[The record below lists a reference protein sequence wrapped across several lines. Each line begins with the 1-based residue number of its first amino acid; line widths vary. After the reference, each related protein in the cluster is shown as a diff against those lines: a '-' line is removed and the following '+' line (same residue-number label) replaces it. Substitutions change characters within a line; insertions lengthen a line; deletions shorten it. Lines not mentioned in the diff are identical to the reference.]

1 MSGFL
6 TVSIGSGLNGTIY
19 GDCQV
24 PLKAFLE
31 SRGEAFQRESLLP
44 YLYRMEKSRHWAERY
59 SSETAMGDFEPVGE
73 GGDYPKTGFEDGYF
87 RDIVNMTFKQSF
99 SVTQELVEDCLL
111 GTMKQR
117 ANKLVTAYG
126 RTREKFGRILYAGGL
141 YGTTVS
147 YKGKTFACG
156 SADGQALFSKTHPN
170 KVNGAKQTNLY
181 KGTFTNTLLGK
192 IETEMQN
199 IKGDNGELLGVAP
212 DTIWIPN
219 DAALK
224 DAVFSAVGADKEP
237 TSGNNAFNYQFGRWN
252 IIVDPYLTAAL
263 TDLGKSSEKPF
274 FLLDSK
280 FIELNDGPIFQDR
293 VPLDVKS
300 VIDNNNDN
308 NVWQG
313 RARFGA
319 GFAVGHGVSLS
330 SRHHARRFER
340 LQTLG
345 QHFGANAG
353 QIGAYVG
360 KPACAE
366 H

>member
-99 SVTQELVEDCLL
+99 SVTQELVEDCMQEGFAKFLEHMTWKNSFSL
-111 GTMKQR
+111 SREIVEDAKLMDLKKQP
-117 ANKLVTAYG
+117 AGFITSYY

-170 KVNGAKQTNLY
+170 KVDGAKQTNLY

-263 TDLGKSSEKPF
+263 TNLGKSSEKPF

-319 GFAVGHGVSLS
+319 GFADWRFVAVGNMSTGTDL
-330 SRHHARRFER
+330 
-340 LQTLG
+340 T
-345 QHFGANAG
+345 
-353 QIGAYVG
+353 
-360 KPACAE
+360 
-366 H
+366 

>member
-117 ANKLVTAYG
+117 ANTLVTAYG

-319 GFAVGHGVSLS
+319 GFADWRFVAVGNMSTGTDL
-330 SRHHARRFER
+330 
-340 LQTLG
+340 T
-345 QHFGANAG
+345 
-353 QIGAYVG
+353 
-360 KPACAE
+360 
-366 H
+366 

>member
-117 ANKLVTAYG
+117 ANKLVTAYD

-319 GFAVGHGVSLS
+319 GFADWRFVAVGNMSTGTDL
-330 SRHHARRFER
+330 
-340 LQTLG
+340 T
-345 QHFGANAG
+345 
-353 QIGAYVG
+353 
-360 KPACAE
+360 
-366 H
+366 

>member
-147 YKGKTFACG
+147 YKGKTFACV

-263 TDLGKSSEKPF
+263 ADMGKSSEKPF

-319 GFAVGHGVSLS
+319 GFADWRFVAVGNMSTGTDL
-330 SRHHARRFER
+330 A
-340 LQTLG
+340 
-345 QHFGANAG
+345 
-353 QIGAYVG
+353 
-360 KPACAE
+360 
-366 H
+366 

>member
-99 SVTQELVEDCLL
+99 SVTKELVEDCLL
-111 GTMKQR
+111 GAMKQR

-170 KVNGAKQTNLY
+170 KVDGAKQTNLY

-219 DAALK
+219 DGALK

-263 TDLGKSSEKPF
+263 ADMGKSSEKPF

-293 VPLDVKS
+293 VPLEVKS
-300 VIDNNNDN
+300 IIDTNNDN

-319 GFAVGHGVSLS
+319 GFVDW
-330 SRHHARRFER
+330 RFI
-340 LQTLG
+340 
-345 QHFGANAG
+345 AAG
-353 QIGAYVG
+353 NMSTGTDLT
-360 KPACAE
+360 
-366 H
+366 

>member
-99 SVTQELVEDCLL
+99 SVTKELVEDCLL

-170 KVNGAKQTNLY
+170 KVDGAKQTNLY

-219 DAALK
+219 DGALK

-237 TSGNNAFNYQFGRWN
+237 TSGNNAFNCQFGRWN

-263 TDLGKSSEKPF
+263 ADMGKSSEKPF

-293 VPLDVKS
+293 VPLEVKS
-300 VIDNNNDN
+300 IIDTNNDN

-319 GFAVGHGVSLS
+319 GFVDW
-330 SRHHARRFER
+330 RFI
-340 LQTLG
+340 
-345 QHFGANAG
+345 AAG
-353 QIGAYVG
+353 NMSTGTDLT
-360 KPACAE
+360 
-366 H
+366 

>member
-237 TSGNNAFNYQFGRWN
+237 TSGNNAFNHQFGRWN
-252 IIVDPYLTAAL
+252 IIVDPYLPAAL

-319 GFAVGHGVSLS
+319 GFADWRFVAVGNMSTGTDL
-330 SRHHARRFER
+330 
-340 LQTLG
+340 T
-345 QHFGANAG
+345 
-353 QIGAYVG
+353 
-360 KPACAE
+360 
-366 H
+366 

>member
-181 KGTFTNTLLGK
+181 KGTFTNTLLDK

-224 DAVFSAVGADKEP
+224 GAVFSAVGADKEP

-319 GFAVGHGVSLS
+319 GFADWRFVAVGNMSTGTDL
-330 SRHHARRFER
+330 
-340 LQTLG
+340 T
-345 QHFGANAG
+345 
-353 QIGAYVG
+353 
-360 KPACAE
+360 
-366 H
+366 

>member
-141 YGTTVS
+141 YGSTVT

-170 KVNGAKQTNLY
+170 KVDGAKQTNLY

-263 TDLGKSSEKPF
+263 TDMGKSSEKPF

-293 VPLDVKS
+293 VPMDVKS

-319 GFAVGHGVSLS
+319 GFADWRFVAVGNMSTGTDL
-330 SRHHARRFER
+330 
-340 LQTLG
+340 T
-345 QHFGANAG
+345 
-353 QIGAYVG
+353 
-360 KPACAE
+360 
-366 H
+366 

>member
-31 SRGEAFQRESLLP
+31 SRGEAFQRESLLS

-237 TSGNNAFNYQFGRWN
+237 LSGNNAFNYQFGRWN

-319 GFAVGHGVSLS
+319 GFADWRFVAVGNMSTGTDL
-330 SRHHARRFER
+330 
-340 LQTLG
+340 T
-345 QHFGANAG
+345 
-353 QIGAYVG
+353 
-360 KPACAE
+360 
-366 H
+366 

>member
-6 TVSIGSGLNGTIY
+6 TVSISSGLNGTIY

-319 GFAVGHGVSLS
+319 GFADWRFVAVGNMSTGTDL
-330 SRHHARRFER
+330 
-340 LQTLG
+340 T
-345 QHFGANAG
+345 
-353 QIGAYVG
+353 
-360 KPACAE
+360 
-366 H
+366 

>member
-1 MSGFL
+1 M
-6 TVSIGSGLNGTIY
+6 
-19 GDCQV
+19 
-24 PLKAFLE
+24 
-31 SRGEAFQRESLLP
+31 
-44 YLYRMEKSRHWAERY
+44 
-59 SSETAMGDFEPVGE
+59 
-73 GGDYPKTGFEDGYF
+73 
-87 RDIVNMTFKQSF
+87 NMTFKQSF

-141 YGTTVS
+141 YGSTVT

-170 KVNGAKQTNLY
+170 KVDGAKQTNLY

-252 IIVDPYLTAAL
+252 IIVDPYLPAAL
-263 TDLGKSSEKPF
+263 TDMGKSSEKPF

-319 GFAVGHGVSLS
+319 GFADWRFVAVGNMSTGTDL
-330 SRHHARRFER
+330 
-340 LQTLG
+340 T
-345 QHFGANAG
+345 
-353 QIGAYVG
+353 
-360 KPACAE
+360 
-366 H
+366 

>member
-99 SVTQELVEDCLL
+99 SVTKELVEDCLL

-170 KVNGAKQTNLY
+170 KVDGAKQTNLY

-293 VPLDVKS
+293 VPLEVKS
-300 VIDNNNDN
+300 IIDTNNDN

-319 GFAVGHGVSLS
+319 GFVDW
-330 SRHHARRFER
+330 RFI
-340 LQTLG
+340 
-345 QHFGANAG
+345 AAG
-353 QIGAYVG
+353 NMSTGTDLT
-360 KPACAE
+360 
-366 H
+366 

>member
-181 KGTFTNTLLGK
+181 NGTLTNTLLGK

-319 GFAVGHGVSLS
+319 GFADWRFVAVGNMSTGTDL
-330 SRHHARRFER
+330 A
-340 LQTLG
+340 
-345 QHFGANAG
+345 
-353 QIGAYVG
+353 
-360 KPACAE
+360 
-366 H
+366 

>member
-99 SVTQELVEDCLL
+99 SVTKELVEDCLL
-111 GTMKQR
+111 STMKQR

-170 KVNGAKQTNLY
+170 KVDGAKQTNLY

-219 DAALK
+219 DGALK

-263 TDLGKSSEKPF
+263 ADMGKSSEKPF

-293 VPLDVKS
+293 VPLEVKS
-300 VIDNNNDN
+300 IIDTNNDN

-319 GFAVGHGVSLS
+319 GFVDW
-330 SRHHARRFER
+330 RFI
-340 LQTLG
+340 
-345 QHFGANAG
+345 AAG
-353 QIGAYVG
+353 NMSTGTDLT
-360 KPACAE
+360 
-366 H
+366 

>member
-99 SVTQELVEDCLL
+99 SVTKELVEDCLL

-181 KGTFTNTLLGK
+181 KGTFTNTLLSK

-219 DAALK
+219 DGALK

-263 TDLGKSSEKPF
+263 ADMGKSSEKPF

-293 VPLDVKS
+293 VPLEVKS
-300 VIDNNNDN
+300 IIDTNNDN

-319 GFAVGHGVSLS
+319 GFVDW
-330 SRHHARRFER
+330 RFI
-340 LQTLG
+340 
-345 QHFGANAG
+345 AAG
-353 QIGAYVG
+353 NMSTGTDLT
-360 KPACAE
+360 
-366 H
+366 

>member
-31 SRGEAFQRESLLP
+31 NRGEAFQRESLLP

-59 SSETAMGDFEPVGE
+59 SSETSMGDFEPVGE

-99 SVTQELVEDCLL
+99 SVTKELVEDCLL

-219 DAALK
+219 DGALK

-263 TDLGKSSEKPF
+263 ADMGKSSEKPF

-293 VPLDVKS
+293 VPLEVKS
-300 VIDNNNDN
+300 IIDTNNDN

-319 GFAVGHGVSLS
+319 GFVDW
-330 SRHHARRFER
+330 RFI
-340 LQTLG
+340 
-345 QHFGANAG
+345 AAG
-353 QIGAYVG
+353 NMSTGTDLA
-360 KPACAE
+360 
-366 H
+366 

>member
-170 KVNGAKQTNLY
+170 KINGAKQTNLY

-319 GFAVGHGVSLS
+319 GFADWRFVAVGNMSTGTDL
-330 SRHHARRFER
+330 
-340 LQTLG
+340 T
-345 QHFGANAG
+345 
-353 QIGAYVG
+353 
-360 KPACAE
+360 
-366 H
+366 

>member
-237 TSGNNAFNYQFGRWN
+237 TSGNNAFNCQFGRWN

-319 GFAVGHGVSLS
+319 GFADWRFVAVGNMSTGTDL
-330 SRHHARRFER
+330 
-340 LQTLG
+340 T
-345 QHFGANAG
+345 
-353 QIGAYVG
+353 
-360 KPACAE
+360 
-366 H
+366 

>member
-224 DAVFSAVGADKEP
+224 GAVFSAVGADKEP

-319 GFAVGHGVSLS
+319 GFADWRFVAVGNMSTGTDL
-330 SRHHARRFER
+330 
-340 LQTLG
+340 T
-345 QHFGANAG
+345 
-353 QIGAYVG
+353 
-360 KPACAE
+360 
-366 H
+366 

>member
-181 KGTFTNTLLGK
+181 KGPFTNTLLGK

-237 TSGNNAFNYQFGRWN
+237 TSGNNAFNHQFGRWN

-319 GFAVGHGVSLS
+319 GFADWRFVAVGNMSTGTD
-330 SRHHARRFER
+330 F
-340 LQTLG
+340 T
-345 QHFGANAG
+345 
-353 QIGAYVG
+353 
-360 KPACAE
+360 
-366 H
+366 

>member
-6 TVSIGSGLNGTIY
+6 TVSIGFGLNGTIY

-319 GFAVGHGVSLS
+319 GFADWRFVAVGNMSTGTDL
-330 SRHHARRFER
+330 
-340 LQTLG
+340 T
-345 QHFGANAG
+345 
-353 QIGAYVG
+353 
-360 KPACAE
+360 
-366 H
+366 

>member
-6 TVSIGSGLNGTIY
+6 TVSIGSGMNGTIY

-141 YGTTVS
+141 YGSTVT

-156 SADGQALFSKTHPN
+156 SADGRALFSKTHPN

-300 VIDNNNDN
+300 VIDTNNDN

-319 GFAVGHGVSLS
+319 GFADW
-330 SRHHARRFER
+330 RFV
-340 LQTLG
+340 
-345 QHFGANAG
+345 AAG
-353 QIGAYVG
+353 NISTGTDLT
-360 KPACAE
+360 
-366 H
+366 

>member
-141 YGTTVS
+141 YGSTVT

-170 KVNGAKQTNLY
+170 KVDGAKQTNLY

-219 DAALK
+219 DATLK

-263 TDLGKSSEKPF
+263 ADMGKSSEKPF

-319 GFAVGHGVSLS
+319 GFADWRFVAVGNMSTGTDL
-330 SRHHARRFER
+330 
-340 LQTLG
+340 T
-345 QHFGANAG
+345 
-353 QIGAYVG
+353 
-360 KPACAE
+360 
-366 H
+366 

>member
-308 NVWQG
+308 NVWQD

-319 GFAVGHGVSLS
+319 GFADWRFVAVGNMSTGTDL
-330 SRHHARRFER
+330 
-340 LQTLG
+340 T
-345 QHFGANAG
+345 
-353 QIGAYVG
+353 
-360 KPACAE
+360 
-366 H
+366 

>member
-237 TSGNNAFNYQFGRWN
+237 TSGNNAFNSQFGRWN

-319 GFAVGHGVSLS
+319 GFADWRFVAVGNMS
-330 SRHHARRFER
+330 
-340 LQTLG
+340 
-345 QHFGANAG
+345 AG
-353 QIGAYVG
+353 TDLT
-360 KPACAE
+360 
-366 H
+366 

>member
-1 MSGFL
+1 
-6 TVSIGSGLNGTIY
+6 
-19 GDCQV
+19 
-24 PLKAFLE
+24 
-31 SRGEAFQRESLLP
+31 
-44 YLYRMEKSRHWAERY
+44 
-59 SSETAMGDFEPVGE
+59 
-73 GGDYPKTGFEDGYF
+73 
-87 RDIVNMTFKQSF
+87 
-99 SVTQELVEDCLL
+99 
-111 GTMKQR
+111 
-117 ANKLVTAYG
+117 
-126 RTREKFGRILYAGGL
+126 
-141 YGTTVS
+141 
-147 YKGKTFACG
+147 
-156 SADGQALFSKTHPN
+156 
-170 KVNGAKQTNLY
+170 
-181 KGTFTNTLLGK
+181 
-192 IETEMQN
+192 MQN

-237 TSGNNAFNYQFGRWN
+237 TSGNNAFNHQFGRWN

-319 GFAVGHGVSLS
+319 GFADWRFVAVGNMSTGTDL
-330 SRHHARRFER
+330 
-340 LQTLG
+340 T
-345 QHFGANAG
+345 
-353 QIGAYVG
+353 
-360 KPACAE
+360 
-366 H
+366 

>member
-181 KGTFTNTLLGK
+181 NGTFTNTLLGK

-237 TSGNNAFNYQFGRWN
+237 TSGNNAFNCQFGRWN

-319 GFAVGHGVSLS
+319 GFADWRFVAVGNMSTGTDL
-330 SRHHARRFER
+330 
-340 LQTLG
+340 T
-345 QHFGANAG
+345 
-353 QIGAYVG
+353 
-360 KPACAE
+360 
-366 H
+366 

>member
-293 VPLDVKS
+293 VPLNVKS

-319 GFAVGHGVSLS
+319 GFADWRFVAVGNMSTGTDL
-330 SRHHARRFER
+330 
-340 LQTLG
+340 T
-345 QHFGANAG
+345 
-353 QIGAYVG
+353 
-360 KPACAE
+360 
-366 H
+366 

>member
-224 DAVFSAVGADKEP
+224 AAVFSAVGADKEP

-319 GFAVGHGVSLS
+319 GFADWRFVAVGNMSTGTDL
-330 SRHHARRFER
+330 
-340 LQTLG
+340 T
-345 QHFGANAG
+345 
-353 QIGAYVG
+353 
-360 KPACAE
+360 
-366 H
+366 

>member
-319 GFAVGHGVSLS
+319 GFADWRFVAVGNMFTGTDL
-330 SRHHARRFER
+330 
-340 LQTLG
+340 T
-345 QHFGANAG
+345 
-353 QIGAYVG
+353 
-360 KPACAE
+360 
-366 H
+366 

>member
-224 DAVFSAVGADKEP
+224 DAVFSAVGADKES
-237 TSGNNAFNYQFGRWN
+237 TSGNNAFNYQIGRWN

-300 VIDNNNDN
+300 AIDNNNDN

-319 GFAVGHGVSLS
+319 GFADWRFVAVGNMSTGTDL
-330 SRHHARRFER
+330 
-340 LQTLG
+340 T
-345 QHFGANAG
+345 
-353 QIGAYVG
+353 
-360 KPACAE
+360 
-366 H
+366 

>member
-237 TSGNNAFNYQFGRWN
+237 TSGNIAFNYQFGRWN

-319 GFAVGHGVSLS
+319 GFADWRFVAVGNMSTGTDL
-330 SRHHARRFER
+330 
-340 LQTLG
+340 T
-345 QHFGANAG
+345 
-353 QIGAYVG
+353 
-360 KPACAE
+360 
-366 H
+366 

>member
-99 SVTQELVEDCLL
+99 SVTQELVEDCML

-219 DAALK
+219 DAVLK

-300 VIDNNNDN
+300 VIDNNTDN

-319 GFAVGHGVSLS
+319 GFADWRFVAVGNMSTGTDL
-330 SRHHARRFER
+330 
-340 LQTLG
+340 T
-345 QHFGANAG
+345 
-353 QIGAYVG
+353 
-360 KPACAE
+360 
-366 H
+366 

>member
-293 VPLDVKS
+293 VPLEVKS
-300 VIDNNNDN
+300 IIDTNNDN

-319 GFAVGHGVSLS
+319 GFADWRFVAVGNMSTGTDL
-330 SRHHARRFER
+330 
-340 LQTLG
+340 T
-345 QHFGANAG
+345 
-353 QIGAYVG
+353 
-360 KPACAE
+360 
-366 H
+366 